1 MKRIIPIAAALSVAL
16 SGFGAEQNGVV
27 PVGKNGK
34 ALNLGFED
42 GTLKDWTAV
51 GQAFQKQPVRG
62 DTVAPRRS
70 DMKSDH
76 EGDYWIGTYER
87 FGDDVQGALTS
98 VPFKVTH
105 PYASF
110 RVAGGESENTR
121 VELVQAED
129 NKVFFKISGNGTE
142 NLRPVV
148 VDLKQQAGK
157 EIFIRVV
164 DQQSGGWGH
173 INFDDFRFY
182 SAKPVFANAIDPVKQ
197 AADAAPPMDMV
208 KFAGLSP
215 EEAARDATVPEGFE
229 LKLFAGEPDVK
240 QPISFAIDDRGRL
253 WVAEAYTYPRRE
265 PEGQGKDR
273 ILIFE
278 DTDGDG
284 KFDKRTVFI
293 ENLNLVS
300 GIEVGFGGV
309 YVGAA
314 PYFMFIPD
322 RNHDDKPDG
331 KPEILL
337 DGFAYQD
344 THETLNTFTWGPDGW
359 LYGCHGVFVQSNVGK
374 PGSSDQE
381 RTRINAGVWRYH
393 PTRHKFELFSEGT
406 SNPWGVDF
414 DANGQC
420 FIEACVIPHL
430 FHMIHSAHYERQ
442 AGQDFNPYVYDQI
455 KTIADHVHYAGNKGP
470 HAANGRSDAAGGGH
484 AHAGMM
490 VYQGGS
496 WPEKYHGNLFMNNIH
511 GQRINMDIPERQGS
525 GFVGHHG
532 KDFVNFND
540 AWSQIINLRYDQDGS
555 VYMIDWYDKNQCHHN
570 NVNGHDRSNGRIF
583 KLVYNN
589 EKYTPINLAEKSSPE
604 LVELLGKKNQFYPRH
619 AQRILQERGA
629 DPAVHKALL
638 GVIAGS
644 KNEQER
650 LNALWTLHV
659 TGGLSDEAGL
669 KLLKDRNEYIRAWT
683 IQLLCEKEAPRP
695 ALLDAFAGLAAN
707 DPSPVVRLYLASAMQ
722 QTPPEK
728 RWAVLTS
735 LVKHQE
741 DIKDH
746 NLPLMYWY
754 AAEASVGADP
764 AKGVKLLA
772 ESKIP
777 KVRELIARRIAS
789 GSKAVAAK

>member
-1 MKRIIPIAAALSVAL
+1 
-16 SGFGAEQNGVV
+16 
-27 PVGKNGK
+27 
-34 ALNLGFED
+34 
-42 GTLKDWTAV
+42 
-51 GQAFQKQPVRG
+51 
-62 DTVAPRRS
+62 
-70 DMKSDH
+70 
-76 EGDYWIGTYER
+76 
-87 FGDDVQGALTS
+87 
-98 VPFKVTH
+98 
-105 PYASF
+105 
-110 RVAGGESENTR
+110 
-121 VELVQAED
+121 
-129 NKVFFKISGNGTE
+129 
-142 NLRPVV
+142 
-148 VDLKQQAGK
+148 
-157 EIFIRVV
+157 
-164 DQQSGGWGH
+164 
-173 INFDDFRFY
+173 
-182 SAKPVFANAIDPVKQ
+182 
-197 AADAAPPMDMV
+197 
-208 KFAGLSP
+208 
-215 EEAARDATVPEGFE
+215 
-229 LKLFAGEPDVK
+229 
-240 QPISFAIDDRGRL
+240 
-253 WVAEAYTYPRRE
+253 
-265 PEGQGKDR
+265 
-273 ILIFE
+273 
-278 DTDGDG
+278 
-284 KFDKRTVFI
+284 
-293 ENLNLVS
+293 
-300 GIEVGFGGV
+300 
-309 YVGAA
+309 
-314 PYFMFIPD
+314 
-322 RNHDDKPDG
+322 
-331 KPEILL
+331 
-337 DGFAYQD
+337 
-344 THETLNTFTWGPDGW
+344 
-359 LYGCHGVFVQSNVGK
+359 
-374 PGSSDQE
+374 
-381 RTRINAGVWRYH
+381 
-393 PTRHKFELFSEGT
+393 
-406 SNPWGVDF
+406 
-414 DANGQC
+414 
-420 FIEACVIPHL
+420 
-430 FHMIHSAHYERQ
+430 
-442 AGQDFNPYVYDQI
+442 
-455 KTIADHVHYAGNKGP
+455 
-470 HAANGRSDAAGGGH
+470 
-484 AHAGMM
+484 MM

-741 DIKDH
+741 DINDH